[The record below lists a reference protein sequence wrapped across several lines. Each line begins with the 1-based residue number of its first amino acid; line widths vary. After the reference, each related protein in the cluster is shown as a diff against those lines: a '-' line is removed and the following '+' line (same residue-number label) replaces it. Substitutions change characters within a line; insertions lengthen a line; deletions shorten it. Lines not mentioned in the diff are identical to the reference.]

1 MPASLP
7 FPVARCPPEHLAA
20 FSWIVETVVAG
31 TNELRGEAFH
41 VAPEMLFRPPVRGPG
56 KAPRLLAAYLA
67 RELLGW
73 PHRTLY
79 AVFHPA
85 SSSGYYDGQLAFLAR
100 KWVRQGCL
108 DQLSGCSLAAIRDR
122 VMAGFPY
129 PAMPPVQ
136 NLSASEPPDPPPRR
150 RAPLSPPCP
159 RVRES
164 PPRSAPQQP
173 VPAITADHVITTVA
187 HYFGLTQDELLS
199 RSRRRAFT
207 LPRQIGMHLARQLAA
222 KSLPVI
228 ARRFNRADH
237 TTVLHAIGKITRLA
251 ANDNAFRVELAFL
264 ATAVETYS
272 RTGLLPPEGAGSR
285 LVKPAFR
292 NGGTAVL
299 APVPFRP
306 DGLIADAPFV
316 RQLHWRLVRSA
327 RLMGD
332 SNRQFIA
339 ELISEGADARS
350 SLALKPEPFAEVL
363 AHAGPDLPQN
373 LAPYAALIKEK
384 LFGFMASRSK
394 IPTPALRAAMMQPA

>member
-1 MPASLP
+1 MHASLP
-7 FPVARCPPEHLAA
+7 FPSDRCPPEQLDA
-20 FSWIVETVVAG
+20 FTWIVETAVAG
-31 TNELRGEAFH
+31 ANELRGEAFH

-56 KAPRLLAAYLA
+56 KAPRLLAAHLA

-108 DQLSGCSLAAIRDR
+108 DQLSGCSLTAIRER
-122 VMAGFPY
+122 VINGFPY
-129 PAMPPVQ
+129 PARPPVQ
-136 NLSASEPPDPPPRR
+136 NLSANEPPDPPPRH
-150 RAPLSPPCP
+150 RAPLSPSRR
-159 RVRES
+159 RVRAS
-164 PPRSAPQQP
+164 PPRPAPQQP
-173 VPAITADHVITTVA
+173 VPAITADQVITTVA

-251 ANDNAFRVELAFL
+251 ANDNVFRDELAFL
-264 ATAVETYS
+264 ANAVETYS
-272 RTGLLPPEGAGSR
+272 RTGLLPPVGAGSR

-292 NGGTAVL
+292 HGATAVL
-299 APVPFRP
+299 APAPYRP

-339 ELISEGADARS
+339 ELISDAIDARS
-350 SLALKPEPFAEVL
+350 SLALKPELFAEVL
-363 AHAGPDLPQN
+363 AHAAPELPGH
-373 LAPYAALIKEK
+373 LAPYAALITEK
-384 LFGFMASRSK
+384 LFGFTASRSK
-394 IPTPALRAAMMQPA
+394 TPAPALRAAMMQPA